1 MIVMTTNHERRLMT
15 RLPNYR
21 PVPVR
26 SGEFLKIMFMRTKL
40 ANMVIMIMMVVM
52 MVIMV
57 VMVMVADLVVMVMMV
72 MVSFFGSC
80 SLGPL

>member
-1 MIVMTTNHERRLMT
+1 MMTTNHERRLMT

-26 SGEFLKIMFMRTKL
+26 SGEFLKIMFMRT
-40 ANMVIMIMMVVM
+40 MVAD
-52 MVIMV
+52 MV
-57 VMVMVADLVVMVMMV
+57 VMVIMMVMV

-80 SLGPL
+80 S

>member
-1 MIVMTTNHERRLMT
+1 MLAMTTNHERRLMT

-26 SGEFLKIMFMRTKL
+26 SSEFLKIMFMRTML
-40 ANMVIMIMMVVM
+40 ANMVVMLMMMV
-52 MVIMV
+52 
-57 VMVMVADLVVMVMMV
+57 MV

>member
-26 SGEFLKIMFMRTKL
+26 SGEFLKMMFMRT
-40 ANMVIMIMMVVM
+40 MVAD
-52 MVIMV
+52 MV
-57 VMVMVADLVVMVMMV
+57 VMVIMMVIVKMVVMVAKMVVMV
-72 MVSFFGSC
+72 MVSFFGWC

>member
-26 SGEFLKIMFMRTKL
+26 GGEFLQIMFMRTMV
-40 ANMVIMIMMVVM
+40 AN
-52 MVIMV
+52 MV
-57 VMVMVADLVVMVMMV
+57 VMVIIMVMVMF
-72 MVSFFGSC
+72 SFFGWC

>member
-26 SGEFLKIMFMRTKL
+26 SGEFLKIMFRRT
-40 ANMVIMIMMVVM
+40 MVAD
-52 MVIMV
+52 MV
-57 VMVMVADLVVMVMMV
+57 VMVIIMVMVV
-72 MVSFFGSC
+72 VSFFGSC

>member
-1 MIVMTTNHERRLMT
+1 MT

-21 PVPVR
+21 PVPVG
-26 SGEFLKIMFMRTKL
+26 SSEFLQIMFMRTMV
-40 ANMVIMIMMVVM
+40 AN
-52 MVIMV
+52 MV
-57 VMVMVADLVVMVMMV
+57 VMVIIVVIV

>member
-1 MIVMTTNHERRLMT
+1 MMTTNHERRLMT

-26 SGEFLKIMFMRTKL
+26 SGEFLKIMFIRTMV
-40 ANMVIMIMMVVM
+40 ANMVAN
-52 MVIMV
+52 MV
-57 VMVMVADLVVMVMMV
+57 VMVVMVVMAISAVMVANPVVMVMV
-72 MVSFFGSC
+72 MVSFFGWC

>member
-1 MIVMTTNHERRLMT
+1 MT

-26 SGEFLKIMFMRTKL
+26 SGEFLKIMFMRT
-40 ANMVIMIMMVVM
+40 MVAD
-52 MVIMV
+52 MV
-57 VMVMVADLVVMVMMV
+57 VMVIIMVMVIAVVMVIIMV
-72 MVSFFGSC
+72 MVVVSFFGSC

>member
-26 SGEFLKIMFMRTKL
+26 SGEFLKIMFMRMML
-40 ANMVIMIMMVVM
+40 ANMVV
-52 MVIMV
+52 MVI
-57 VMVMVADLVVMVMMV
+57 V
-72 MVSFFGSC
+72 MVSSFGSY

>member
-1 MIVMTTNHERRLMT
+1 MA

-26 SGEFLKIMFMRTKL
+26 GGEFLQIMFMRTMV
-40 ANMVIMIMMVVM
+40 ANMVVMLMMIV
-52 MVIMV
+52 
-57 VMVMVADLVVMVMMV
+57 MV

>member
-26 SGEFLKIMFMRTKL
+26 SSEFLKIMFMRTMV
-40 ANMVIMIMMVVM
+40 ANMVVMLMMKV
-52 MVIMV
+52 
-57 VMVMVADLVVMVMMV
+57 MV

>member
-26 SGEFLKIMFMRTKL
+26 SSEFLQIMFMRTMV
-40 ANMVIMIMMVVM
+40 ANMVAN
-52 MVIMV
+52 MV
-57 VMVMVADLVVMVMMV
+57 VMVVMAISAVMVANPVVMVMV
-72 MVSFFGSC
+72 MVSFFGWC